1 MASPRNYADKLQSDD
16 FDQLFREATHPK
28 EKLRFLAF
36 VHLKDGQSA
45 RTVAN
50 TVQVDQSSVHR
61 WLRNYQAKGVDG
73 LREQPG
79 RGRKALMT
87 DSELQDFRLA
97 VLELQQTRDGGVII
111 GQDVLQLIER
121 KYNKV
126 CSLKSAYNLLNRASL
141 VWISSRSKHPNSDQM
156 KQQIFKKNS
165 KNQ

>member
-61 WLRNYQAKGVDG
+61 WLRNYEAKGVDG

-79 RGRKALMT
+79 RGRKRPFN
-87 DSELQDFRLA
+87 SEVRHPIDVSVFASPRL
-97 VLELQQTRDGGVII
+97 VT
-111 GQDVLQLIER
+111 
-121 KYNKV
+121 
-126 CSLKSAYNLLNRASL
+126 
-141 VWISSRSKHPNSDQM
+141 
-156 KQQIFKKNS
+156 
-165 KNQ
+165 